1 MSTYPHLLEPIT
13 LGDLTLRNRVVMGS
27 MHTGLEDKPWDLP
40 KLTAY
45 AAERARGGVGLIITG
60 GYAPTKR
67 GWLKPFAAEMTT
79 RLQAMRHRD
88 LTDAVHAEGGAI
100 AMQVLHAGRYAYHPF
115 SVSASAK
122 KSPITPFRPS
132 ALSTKGVDQ
141 TATAFARSVALARKA
156 GYDAVEI
163 MGSEGYLINQFLA
176 VRTND
181 RTDEWG
187 GTAEKRMRFAVE
199 VVRRSRELVPEGF
212 PIVYRISLLDLVE
225 DGQTWDEVVELAH
238 RLEDAGVTVLNTGI
252 GWHEARVPT
261 IITQVPPGA
270 WRSLT
275 ARLKA
280 EVSVPV
286 CASNRINGPDM
297 AEEILATGGA
307 DLVSM
312 ARPLLADP
320 YLVDEG
326 RHRARR
332 RDQHLH
338 RLQPGLSRPCV
349 HQQDGHLPGQPARLP
364 RDLAGPAAAADSPR
378 RRPPKVAVVGAGPAG
393 LAAAVSAAERGFAV
407 TLFEKADAIGGQF
420 RLAMAVPGKADF
432 AETLRY
438 YGRRLEVLGVDVRLG
453 AEATL
458 ADLALYD
465 DVIVATGVVPRIP
478 ALEGVDHPSVASYAD
493 VLSGRVVPGRRV
505 AVIGAGGIGVD
516 VAHFLVHDPAD
527 GFDDWMAHWGVGD
540 PAVHPGGLTERKPR
554 TPLRDVVLLQR
565 KHTPIGIG
573 LGKTSGWAHRAVLKQ
588 SGVKLVSGVT
598 YDRVDDDGVHVIV
611 DGEPATY
618 EVDTVVLC
626 AGQESVRDLYDGLV
640 ATGNTAGRHLIG
652 GADVAAELDAQ
663 RAIEQ
668 GTRVAAA
675 LASAR
680 WLRSEATAT
689 SPRPALSRH
698 RVSRLGASAPRTS
711 TSDERL
717 LRAGRPSWPASRRAR
732 RGRGCR
738 RGCARWPS
746 VRCRCRT
753 ASRTAGGQGRSARRA
768 AACRRPSA
776 GGRRRRGW
784 RSWPAGRAAPGT
796 GRSRGSRST
805 CRGGCRGRSPRR

>member
-13 LGDLTLRNRVVMGS
+13 LDDLTLRNRVVMGS
-27 MHTGLEDKPWDLP
+27 MHTGLEDRPWDLP

-60 GYAPTKR
+60 GYSPTKR

-115 SVSASAK
+115 SVSPSAK

-132 ALSTKGVDQ
+132 ALSSKGVDD

-163 MGSEGYLINQFLA
+163 MGSEGYLVNQFLA
-176 VRTND
+176 ARTND

-199 VVRRSRELVPEGF
+199 VVRRSRDLVPEGF

-261 IITQVPPGA
+261 IITQVPQGA

-286 CASNRINGPDM
+286 CASNRINSPDM

-320 YLVDEG
+320 YFVAKAAEG
-326 RHRARR
+326 RADEINTCIACNQACLDQVFSNQHATCLVNPRACRETS
-332 RDQHLH
+332 LV
-338 RLQPGLSRPCV
+338 L
-349 HQQDGHLPGQPARLP
+349 LPLPTVPAQTV
-364 RDLAGPAAAADSPR
+364 G
-378 RRPPKVAVVGAGPAG
+378 RPPRVAVVGSGPAG

-407 TLFEKADAIGGQF
+407 TLFEKDDAIGGQF
-420 RLAMAVPGKADF
+420 RLAMAVPGKEDF

-438 YGRRLEVLGVDVRLG
+438 YSRRLEVLGVSVRLG
-453 AEATL
+453 VEATL
-458 ADLALYD
+458 AGLALYD
-465 DVIVATGVVPRIP
+465 DVIGATGVVPRNP
-478 ALEGVDHPSVASYAD
+478 ALEGIDHPSVASYAD
-493 VLSGRVVPGRRV
+493 VLSGRVIPGRRV

-540 PAVHPGGLTERKPR
+540 PAVHPGGLTEPKPR

-573 LGKTSGWAHRAVLKQ
+573 LGKTSGWAHRALLKQ
-588 SGVKLVSGVT
+588 SGVRLVSGVT
-598 YDRVDDDGVHVIV
+598 YDRVDDDGVHVTV

-618 EVDTVVLC
+618 EVDTVVVC

-640 ATGNTAGRHLIG
+640 AAGNTDGRHLIG
-652 GADVAAELDAQ
+652 GADVATELDAQ

-675 LASAR
+675 LGDQRARQTQSAR
-680 WLRSEATAT
+680 S
-689 SPRPALSRH
+689 
-698 RVSRLGASAPRTS
+698 
-711 TSDERL
+711 
-717 LRAGRPSWPASRRAR
+717 
-732 RGRGCR
+732 
-738 RGCARWPS
+738 
-746 VRCRCRT
+746 
-753 ASRTAGGQGRSARRA
+753 
-768 AACRRPSA
+768 
-776 GGRRRRGW
+776 
-784 RSWPAGRAAPGT
+784 PAGVT
-796 GRSRGSRST
+796 
-805 CRGGCRGRSPRR
+805 